1 MADQDGVAVVEE
13 VAVAAEPTADGPQG
27 VKREREEED
36 VGATESKRA
45 AAGDEAPQVSRSPL
59 QGQPPP
65 PCLPPKINASVTSTT
80 MDTSTMAAAAKAY
93 SRHYILKSFPL
104 QPQASTALITTKT

>member
-13 VAVAAEPTADGPQG
+13 IAVAAEPTADGPQG

-59 QGQPPP
+59 QGPPPP
-65 PCLPPKINASVTSTT
+65 PCLPPKTNASVTSQPWTQV
-80 MDTSTMAAAAKAY
+80 
-93 SRHYILKSFPL
+93 RWRPL
-104 QPQASTALITTKT
+104 QKLTVATTSSSHSHCNLKQAQP